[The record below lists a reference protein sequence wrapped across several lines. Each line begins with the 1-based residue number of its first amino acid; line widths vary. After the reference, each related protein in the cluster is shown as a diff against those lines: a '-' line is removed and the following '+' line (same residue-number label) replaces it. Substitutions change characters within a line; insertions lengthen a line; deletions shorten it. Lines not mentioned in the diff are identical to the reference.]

1 MQPRSNLIKSLC
13 EIIYIYPRLLN
24 FLLISTS
31 FSNRQGS
38 NNRIPTISFNY
49 PYPIIKR
56 SNQII
61 LYIFLH
67 REKFIERIKTT
78 ARFNWIE
85 DKILAKN
92 FAKRFQTHRASPPR
106 FNNILIPSVSLQT
119 QPTHSPLPSIPSS
132 TLRYSDKSPA
142 TTVRKFRPRD
152 NVRSHLISIIAL
164 PSSSLSS
171 SSPTNHHDLFPCC
184 TCCTCCDRKIAGI
197 RGGREWKRQA
207 RCSRTRRVEFP
218 HVPPSPSL
226 FAFAY
231 FPY

>member
-85 DKILAKN
+85 DKSLAKN
-92 FAKRFQTHRASPPR
+92 FAKLFQTHRASPPR
-106 FNNILIPSVSLQT
+106 FNNIPSVSLQT
-119 QPTHSPLPSIPSS
+119 QPTHSSLPSIPSS

-164 PSSSLSS
+164 LPLL
-171 SSPTNHHDLFPCC
+171 LFPNQPP
-184 TCCTCCDRKIAGI
+184 R
-197 RGGREWKRQA
+197 
-207 RCSRTRRVEFP
+207 SFP
-218 HVPPSPSL
+218 L
-226 FAFAY
+226 LY
-231 FPY
+231 LLYLLR